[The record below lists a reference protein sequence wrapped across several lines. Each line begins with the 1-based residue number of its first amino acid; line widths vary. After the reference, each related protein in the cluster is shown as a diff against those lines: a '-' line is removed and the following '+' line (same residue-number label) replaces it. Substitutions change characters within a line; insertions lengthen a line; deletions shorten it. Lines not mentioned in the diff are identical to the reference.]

1 MRILYIVL
9 VMAFMLFSF
18 GCDDNTS
25 TSSSDN
31 RDEQLRQAMRERDD
45 AIAREQKASQER
57 DDAIAREQKA
67 SQERDEAILERD
79 KAQAEAK
86 SRYVTLSVIAY
97 GALGV
102 GIVLIVGCFFLF
114 RSSPKHLPSSVQDDL
129 HCPRCGWEHA
139 PGETVCKN
147 CKTHF

>member
-1 MRILYIVL
+1 MRNIVTL
-9 VMAFMLFSF
+9 LLTMSVILFSF

-31 RDEQLRQAMRERDD
+31 RDEQLRQAMR
-45 AIAREQKASQER
+45 ER

>member
-1 MRILYIVL
+1 MRNIVTL
-9 VMAFMLFSF
+9 LLTMSVILFSF

-31 RDEQLRQAMRERDD
+31 RDEQLRQAMR
-45 AIAREQKASQER
+45 ER

-114 RSSPKHLPSSVQDDL
+114 RSSSKHLPSSVQDDL